1 MDNSIDIFRQ
11 YRNLK
16 ANNLIIRAGI
26 NTQSYYNARSGSKNI
41 SFDIINK
48 LDTALNLNGF
58 LHVAHLFDR
67 LHHLGIKIPI
77 DDFSIPDR
85 YNDLGRLLLQK
96 HPIFNDNTLNIIEY
110 SEKNKNN

>member
-26 NTQSYYNARSGSKNI
+26 NTQSYYNAKSGSKNI

-67 LHHLGIKIPI
+67 LYHLGIKIPI
-77 DDFSIPDR
+77 NNFSIPDR
-85 YNDLGRLLLQK
+85 YNDFGRILLQQ
-96 HPIFNDNTLNIIEY
+96 HPVFQNNTLNIIEY
-110 SEKNKNN
+110 PTKNKN